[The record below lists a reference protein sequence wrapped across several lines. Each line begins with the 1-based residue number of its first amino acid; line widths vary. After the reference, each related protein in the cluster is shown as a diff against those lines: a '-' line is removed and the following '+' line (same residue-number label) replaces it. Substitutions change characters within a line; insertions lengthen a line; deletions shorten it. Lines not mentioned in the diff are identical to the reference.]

1 MKNINMNL
9 VNLKADFSEARR
21 EAAYK
26 AAEVLSKPVIIAWK
40 DDEKNRFAPEIPGG
54 KENMGGRLELTV
66 GNNFH
71 FIFTEAEDFEE
82 PDLNLTSIEESDGN
96 TILCTNNAC
105 SEEDRMRMGYF
116 SGGGIGG

>member
-1 MKNINMNL
+1 VKH
-9 VNLKADFSEARR
+9 DARLPTKPPR
-21 EAAYK
+21 
-26 AAEVLSKPVIIAWK
+26 LSKPVIIAWK

-54 KENMGGRLELTV
+54 KENRWHDYGENMGGRLELTV
-66 GNNFH
+66 GNNIH